1 MADVSPDFY
10 KELFIQLETPA
21 IVSDHMGQ
29 IKDINTAYAS
39 ASGYSKL
46 DVAGKNISIFVEGAF
61 PFCDSAKKEV
71 YMKVKNGGEKLQ
83 SLSVSTIADVNQ
95 DRPFYVWV
103 LSDFQVT
110 GFDPLTQLP
119 NRFLLNQEL
128 KKALDCAKENRS
140 ILAVFYLDL
149 DRFKFVNDTLGHSS
163 GDVLLQEAARRV
175 KFAIGENSM
184 IARMGG
190 DEFVC
195 ILEDLQD
202 EKEAELI
209 AKKIISGFNE
219 VFHLYETEVYVSTSV
234 GISLYPFD
242 GDDEEL
248 LLTNADSAMYSAKK
262 KGRNQF
268 ERAKANMAAGGF
280 EKLLLENSLR
290 KALDEDEFILYFQ
303 PQVHIKT
310 SGITSMEALIR
321 WNHPDLGI
329 IAPGEF
335 IPIAE
340 ETGLILPISDWVLK
354 SVCKK
359 MKEWQCAGYP
369 PVRVAV
375 NLSAGQFLQ
384 NGFVEKVKRI
394 LMETDL
400 DPSFLELEITENMV
414 MHDVKMAIAV
424 LHKLQDLGVCIAL
437 DDFGTGYSSLNYLK
451 DFPINS
457 LKIDRSFIFDI
468 DKNPSSAALTKA
480 IAVLAHDLKLKVIA
494 EGVENY
500 KQLSMVKQLSCDTVQ
515 GFYFSKPLN
524 DHDILL
530 FLSKHDVEK
539 VINA

>member
-1 MADVSPDFY
+1 MADVSPNFY

-46 DVAGKNISIFVEGAF
+46 DAAGKNISIFVEGAF

-71 YMKVKNGGEKLQ
+71 YMKLKNGSEKLKN
-83 SLSVSTIADVNQ
+83 LSVSTIVDVNQ

-128 KKALDCAKENRS
+128 KKALDCAKENCS

-195 ILEDLQD
+195 ILKDLHD

-219 VFHLYETEVYVSTSV
+219 VFHLFETEVYVSTSV

-310 SGITSMEALIR
+310 SEITSMEALIR

-414 MHDVKMAIAV
+414 MHDVKMAIEV

-500 KQLSMVKQLSCDTVQ
+500 KQLSMVKQFSCDTVQ

-530 FLSKHDVEK
+530 FLSKHDAEK

>member
-1 MADVSPDFY
+1 MADVSPNFY

-46 DVAGKNISIFVEGAF
+46 DAAGKNISIFVEGAF

-71 YMKVKNGGEKLQ
+71 YMKLKNGSEKLKN
-83 SLSVSTIADVNQ
+83 LSVSTIVDVNQ

-128 KKALDCAKENRS
+128 KKALDCAKENCS

-195 ILEDLQD
+195 ILKDLHD

-219 VFHLYETEVYVSTSV
+219 VFHLFETEVYVSTSV

-310 SGITSMEALIR
+310 SEITSMEALIR

-384 NGFVEKVKRI
+384 NGFVKKVKRI

-414 MHDVKMAIAV
+414 MHDVKMAIEV

-500 KQLSMVKQLSCDTVQ
+500 KQLSMVKQFSCDTVQ

-530 FLSKHDVEK
+530 FLSKHDAEK